1 MPKSRSAKEQARRDM
16 TGLRAKYG
24 MATVEYHSPAADK
37 KLKEK
42 VGEGRAYRSERAKR
56 KKRYQAEKA
65 TR

>member
-1 MPKSRSAKEQARRDM
+1 M

-37 KLKEK
+37 KLREK